1 LPLRRHCNPLYLPSF
16 PTRRSSDLKAYRAFP
31 FVLLVLCC
39 GFVCAGVYIV
49 RHDPRGVMGWVFL
62 IFFSALLPVTIRMI
76 WMCRTELV
84 ITDEAIRIRG
94 TEIERTHVFDARV
107 IRVESRDS
115 GALRP
120 ARILRLRHHGS
131 PSVARWM
138 RFQTALTKMNLHAH
152 ALDGTPVHGENVLLF
167 QLNET

>member
-1 LPLRRHCNPLYLPSF
+1 MVIA
-16 PTRRSSDLKAYRAFP
+16 KAYRAFP
-31 FVLLVLCC
+31 FMLLVLCC

-49 RHDPRGVMGWVFL
+49 RHDPRGVVGWFFL
-62 IFFSALLPVTIRMI
+62 IFFIALLPVTIRMI

-107 IRVESRDS
+107 IRVESKDS

-120 ARILRLRHHGS
+120 ARILRFRHRGS
-131 PSVARWM
+131 LPAARWM
-138 RFQTALTKMNLHAH
+138 RFQTALNKINLQAH

-167 QLNET
+167 QLNETDLSDALINAALKSPAD